1 MKKWPEEAYEWY
13 REACEMFNYPA
24 GPYGEQVKAL
34 IASGDTVLDL
44 GCGIGAASVMM
55 SPWCK
60 RVIALDQD
68 ENALRCLTDKAQ
80 KSGISNI
87 ETAHESWPLSQSIK
101 ADVVIALHVAQVMRS
116 FSNLKLVFESANKG
130 GFIACQSP
138 VSRQDEPFWEL
149 KEDLGI
155 TPNYEKCDNGCYI
168 KGALEALGA
177 SVTCKKNI
185 YEFGQPL
192 KTQEEAV
199 RFISWQIDANDSMA
213 QIIKKHLDR
222 YVVKVDGGYLV
233 PITRQT
239 CGISF
244 FRA

>member
-1 MKKWPEEAYEWY
+1 MKNWPEEAYEWY
-13 REACEMFNYPA
+13 REACDMFNYPA
-24 GPYGEQVKAL
+24 GPYGEQIKAL
-34 IASGDTVLDL
+34 IASDDTVLDL
-44 GCGIGAASVMM
+44 GCGIGAASIMI

-68 ENALRCLTDKAQ
+68 ENALRCLSDRARDC
-80 KSGISNI
+80 GISNI
-87 ETAHESWPLSQSIK
+87 ETLHESWPLSQPIK

-130 GFIACQSP
+130 GFIGCQAP
-138 VSRQDEPFWEL
+138 VSRQDEPFCEL
-149 KEDLGI
+149 KEELCI
-155 TPNYEKCDNGCYI
+155 TANYEKCDNGCYI
-168 KGALEALGA
+168 RGALEALGA
-177 SVTCKKNI
+177 SVTCKKNV

-199 RFISWQIDANDSMA
+199 RFISWQTGAKDSMA
-213 QIIKKHLDR
+213 QTIEKHLDR
-222 YVVKVDGGYLV
+222 YVVKTSGGYLV

-244 FRA
+244 FCA